1 MDGCIPSHP
10 WVCFQT
16 YNVVRGAIGPAVSP
30 HTLPNCFKYNGW
42 LESQNR
48 TIVPVILSEAAQ
60 HRGRRGLFRHRRIP
74 RRKVLTS
81 WMFAARH
88 EPLQGG
94 PRCSFVLSGRP
105 MVRSVYRELS
115 LRDRLYRAVGFLL
128 ALERCAQGRPDVVAT
143 GFSKHWTPDVART
156 NAVATTRPHPQK
168 GRIWL

>member
-1 MDGCIPSHP
+1 MRDREPLSRPGRVRVLWEKCRPPANQPRHGWMHP
-10 WVCFQT
+10 IASLGLFPGIMV

-42 LESQNR
+42 LESQNW
-48 TIVPVILSEAAQ
+48 TFVPVVLSEAAQ

-81 WMFAARH
+81 WMFTARH

-94 PRCSFVLSGRP
+94 PRCSFVLSRRP

-115 LRDRLYRAVGFLL
+115 LRDRLYRAVGYL
-128 ALERCAQGRPDVVAT
+128 
-143 GFSKHWTPDVART
+143 
-156 NAVATTRPHPQK
+156 
-168 GRIWL
+168 